1 MTLPEDKTKQRY
13 QGKEGRHYHES
24 KRSIPEQAFPWVARL
39 RAEKISPYI
48 EQQETV
54 FEYGVGF
61 GWNLT
66 QLNCRRRLGFD
77 AAEFLEPIVRQHGIE
92 FVADPTTVADG
103 SMDVVICHHVLE
115 HALHPAEML
124 RAIRRLLRPGGKL
137 LLFVPYEKERRFRSF
152 EADEPNHHLY
162 CWNVQTLGNLVSE
175 TGFQVREAKL
185 GRFGQE
191 RFAAVWAA
199 RLSLGEKGFRL
210 LRFAANRIKNEL
222 EVRVVAVK
230 P

>member
-1 MTLPEDKTKQRY
+1 MTLPEDKTKRRY
-13 QGKEGRHYHES
+13 QGNEGRRYHES
-24 KRSIPEQAFPWVARL
+24 KRSIPEQAFPWIARL

-48 EQQETV
+48 EKDETV

-66 QLNCRRRLGFD
+66 QLNCRRRLGSD
-77 AAEFLEPIVRQHGIE
+77 TAEFLEPIVRQHGIE
-92 FVADPTTVADG
+92 FVADPTKTPDA

-115 HALHPAEML
+115 HAAHPAEML
-124 RAIRRLLRPGGKL
+124 CAIRRLLRPGGKL

-152 EADEPNHHLY
+152 ETDEPNHHLY
-162 CWNVQTLGNLVSE
+162 SWNVQTLGNLVAE
-175 TGFQVREAKL
+175 MDFQVREAKL

-199 RLSLGEKGFRL
+199 RLSIGEIGFRF
-210 LRFAANRIKNEL
+210 LRFASNRIKNEL

>member
-1 MTLPEDKTKQRY
+1 MTLSEDKTKKRY
-13 QGKEGRHYHES
+13 QGSEGRHYHKS
-24 KRSIPEQAFPWVARL
+24 KRSIPDQAFPWVARL

-48 EQQETV
+48 EKQETV

-66 QLNCRRRLGFD
+66 QLNCRRRLGYD

-92 FVADPTTVADG
+92 FVADPTTLPGG
-103 SMDVVICHHVLE
+103 SMDVVISHHVLE

-124 RAIRRLLRPGGKL
+124 CAIRRLLHPGGKL
-137 LLFVPYEKERRFRSF
+137 LLFVPYEKERRFRTF
-152 EADEPNHHLY
+152 ERDEPNHHLY

-175 TGFQVREAKL
+175 MDFQVREAKL

-199 RLSLGEKGFRL
+199 RLSLGEIGFRF
-210 LRFAANRIKNEL
+210 LRFAANRLKNEL